1 MRIRWTEPASR
12 DLTQISDYIEGHDGP
27 SAARRVALT
36 IYQGVDSLTHFP
48 FRGRPGRR
56 PKTRELVFPDL
67 PFLAVYRI
75 REDFIEIIRI
85 LHGAQNWP

>member
-12 DLTQISDYIEGHDGP
+12 DLTQISDYIEEHDGP
-27 SAARRVALT
+27 ARARSVALT
-36 IYQGVDSLTHFP
+36 IYEGIDLLSRFP
-48 FRGRPGRR
+48 FRGRPGRK
-56 PKTRELVFPDL
+56 PKTRELVFPGL

-75 REDFIEIIRI
+75 REESVEVVRV

>member
-27 SAARRVALT
+27 ARARRVALG
-36 IYQGVDSLTHFP
+36 IFQGVDSLSRFP
-48 FRGRPGRR
+48 FRGRPGRK
-56 PKTRELVFPDL
+56 PKTREFVFPDL
-67 PFLAVYRI
+67 PFLAVYRV
-75 REDFIEIIRI
+75 RDDCVEILRI